1 MTENAE
7 MEWVSPENYA
17 AEIAEVCEGDLDTV
31 LDVFLAVLEACQAH
45 SLHTELV
52 TVIQRHQPCH

>member
-7 MEWVSPENYA
+7 IEWVSPEDDA

>member
-7 MEWVSPENYA
+7 IEWVSPENY
-17 AEIAEVCEGDLDTV
+17 GDLDTV

-45 SLHTELV
+45 SLQADLKA
-52 TVIQRHQPCH
+52 VIQRHQPCH